1 MVMREKLIVKTQQY
15 ESDGSGGRIRIGEP
29 QIREIECNASL
40 NADPEIAGQY
50 GVNGEQVLI
59 VFSWEE
65 LQKGVKYI
73 FKDKNYAV
81 RFSAPRCRMVYSILV
96 EEKE

>member
-1 MVMREKLIVKTQQY
+1 MVMRDKLIEKTQQY

-29 QIREIECNASL
+29 KIREIECNASL
-40 NADPEIAGQY
+40 NADPVIASQY
-50 GVNGEQVLI
+50 GVHGEQVLI

-65 LQKGVKYI
+65 LQKGIKYI
-73 FKDKNYAV
+73 FRDKNYAV